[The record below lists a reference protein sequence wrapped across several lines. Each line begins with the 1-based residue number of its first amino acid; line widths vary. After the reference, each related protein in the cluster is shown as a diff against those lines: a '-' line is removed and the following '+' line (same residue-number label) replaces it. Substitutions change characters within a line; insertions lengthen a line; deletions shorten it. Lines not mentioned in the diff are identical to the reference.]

1 MIRLRRTLERAQ
13 KRRWLWLILIVF
25 FAIMLA
31 LVALH
36 STGDA
41 TAIDGP
47 LVCMAVILL
56 VTIATRVAQP
66 QTVPIA
72 RRVRTRGPPPPPLP
86 QQRPLR
92 PVLAIFTPPLRL

>member
-1 MIRLRRTLERAQ
+1 MIRLHRTLERAQ
-13 KRRWLWLILIVF
+13 KRRWLWLILIVL

-41 TAIDGP
+41 TAVDGP

-56 VTIATRVAQP
+56 VTIVTRVAQP

-72 RRVRTRGPPPPPLP
+72 RRVRTRGPPPRLP

-92 PVLAIFTPPLRL
+92 PTLAVSTPPLRL

>member
-13 KRRWLWLILIVF
+13 KRRWLWLILIVL
-25 FAIMLA
+25 FAIVLA

-41 TAIDGP
+41 TAVDGP

-56 VTIATRVAQP
+56 VRVVTRVAQP

-72 RRVRTRGPPPPPLP
+72 RRLRARGPPPRPP
-86 QQRPLR
+86 QRRPLR
-92 PVLAIFTPPLRL
+92 PILAISAPPLRL